1 MKDVSDKI
9 NTLRVAS
16 ACASITAAPETIKLV
31 KEGIVP
37 KGNVIETAKT
47 AGILAAKK
55 TSELVPFCHPVP
67 LDYVNLEFEL
77 AAQEIII
84 TSTVKAIWKTGVEM
98 EALTSVTVAAL
109 TIYDMLKPLDKT
121 LEIRSIKLLDKRGGK
136 SDFHEEFTTPIK
148 TAVIVIS
155 DSTYQGK
162 RKDKSGQIILE
173 KLKLQPVEVVK
184 YEILPDDLEKIK
196 TRLLDLCDKEGVD
209 LVLTT
214 GGTGL
219 GPKDITVE
227 ATRSVLDR
235 EAPGL
240 AETARMYGQNRTPY
254 SMLSRGIAG
263 TRGKSLIINLP
274 GSSNGAKESMDCL
287 FPAVLH
293 AFKMIWGG
301 GHKE

>member
-31 KEGIVP
+31 KEGMVP

-67 LDYVNLEFEL
+67 LDYVGLEFEL
-77 AAQEIII
+77 KTEEIII
-84 TSTVKAIWKTGVEM
+84 ISSVKAIWKTGVEM
-98 EALTSVTVAAL
+98 EALTSVTIAAL
-109 TIYDMLKPLDKT
+109 TAYDMLKPLDNN
-121 LEIRSIKLLDKRGGK
+121 LEIKSVKLLEKKGGK
-136 SDFHEEFTTPIK
+136 SDFKEEFKVPLKAAIL
-148 TAVIVIS
+148 VIS
-155 DSTYQGK
+155 DSTYEGK

-173 KLKLQPVEVVK
+173 KLKLQPVEIVK

-196 TRLLDLCDKEGVD
+196 TRLLELCDKDKVD
-209 LVLTT
+209 IVLTT

-219 GPKDITVE
+219 GPKDLTVE
-227 ATRSVLDR
+227 ATQSALER
-235 EAPGL
+235 EVPGL
-240 AETARMYGQNRTPY
+240 VETARMYGQNRTPY